1 MKSKK
6 SFDKLRGGYYT
17 PQAITE
23 FICKWII
30 NKNTKN
36 ILEPS
41 CGDGNFLKAIVERQE
56 KLNLNLDITG
66 VELCLDE
73 AKKAMRYGTNVECQD
88 FFAFYRDKV
97 TGKSNYDAI
106 VGNPPFI
113 RYQDFDEKSRD
124 IAFFYM
130 KENGFHPTKLTNI
143 WLPFLILSCLALSE
157 NGRLGM
163 VIPAELFQVNY
174 AGETREFLARYF
186 DRLTLITFQK
196 LVFEEIQQEVILLL
210 GEKKSEDKGIQVIEL
225 SDLDDLKELD
235 LNNFYNYEI
244 KELNHSTEKWIKYYL
259 TNKEIKLIRQLRE
272 CEKIPFTTELF
283 EINVGLVSGE
293 NAFFLLNRNTVDE
306 YQLANSTR
314 MVIGR
319 TEQLKGVIL
328 SERDFKTLIENGK
341 KVYMFMPKN
350 LPFSE
355 LSKAEQEYINYGV
368 EQGYNKGYKCRI
380 RKNWYCVPQSCEPDA
395 FILRQVNR
403 YPRII
408 LNHVN
413 AVSTDTIHKVRFLD
427 GVNPEFVAAAFLNSF
442 TLALAEITGRSYG
455 GGVLTFEPGEIRQL
469 KIPMK
474 NAEKLDVNKIDKLIR
489 DDRID
494 EVLDYTDQILLIEG
508 LGLTKYDVETLRN
521 IWIKLSERR
530 IGRKEKRGNQRTLR
544 YPIIWKPACSDSLKI
559 NQKKWKKI
567 DSKKSSQDYD
577 KSRSSKKNNA
587 KRNP

>member
-306 YQLANSTR
+306 
-314 MVIGR
+314 
-319 TEQLKGVIL
+319 
-328 SERDFKTLIENGK
+328 NGK

-380 RKNWYCVPQSCEPDA
+380 RKNWYCVPQSWEPDA

-427 GVNPEFVAAAFLNSF
+427 GVKFFY
-442 TLALAEITGRSYG
+442 IG
-455 GGVLTFEPGEIRQL
+455 
-469 KIPMK
+469 
-474 NAEKLDVNKIDKLIR
+474 
-489 DDRID
+489 
-494 EVLDYTDQILLIEG
+494 
-508 LGLTKYDVETLRN
+508 
-521 IWIKLSERR
+521 
-530 IGRKEKRGNQRTLR
+530 IGRNNR
-544 YPIIWKPACSDSLKI
+544 
-559 NQKKWKKI
+559 KKLWWWSTNI
-567 DSKKSSQDYD
+567 
-577 KSRSSKKNNA
+577 
-587 KRNP
+587 

>member
-259 TNKEIKLIRQLRE
+259 TNKEIKLIRQAHLHVQVQQVFIRKAYDVLTNHRFIK
-272 CEKIPFTTELF
+272 EK
-283 EINVGLVSGE
+283 
-293 NAFFLLNRNTVDE
+293 
-306 YQLANSTR
+306 
-314 MVIGR
+314 
-319 TEQLKGVIL
+319 
-328 SERDFKTLIENGK
+328 
-341 KVYMFMPKN
+341 
-350 LPFSE
+350 
-355 LSKAEQEYINYGV
+355 LSKGESLDSDMNVQEPVNVIYQTIISV
-368 EQGYNKGYKCRI
+368 KSLCFSSI
-380 RKNWYCVPQSCEPDA
+380 VISTDA
-395 FILRQVNR
+395 LA
-403 YPRII
+403 YII
-408 LNHVN
+408 LGHEEKN
-413 AVSTDTIHKVRFLD
+413 TMTFL
-427 GVNPEFVAAAFLNSF
+427 
-442 TLALAEITGRSYG
+442 
-455 GGVLTFEPGEIRQL
+455 
-469 KIPMK
+469 
-474 NAEKLDVNKIDKLIR
+474 
-489 DDRID
+489 
-494 EVLDYTDQILLIEG
+494 
-508 LGLTKYDVETLRN
+508 
-521 IWIKLSERR
+521 
-530 IGRKEKRGNQRTLR
+530 
-544 YPIIWKPACSDSLKI
+544 SD
-559 NQKKWKKI
+559 
-567 DSKKSSQDYD
+567 
-577 KSRSSKKNNA
+577 
-587 KRNP
+587 

>member
-380 RKNWYCVPQSCEPDA
+380 RKNWYCVPQSWEPDA

-442 TLALAEITGRSYG
+442 TLALAEITGRSYS

-508 LGLTKYDVETLRN
+508 LGLTKYEVDTLRN
-521 IWIKLSERR
+521 IWTKLSNRR
-530 IGRKEKRGNQRTLR
+530 IGRKEKS
-544 YPIIWKPACSDSLKI
+544 IS
-559 NQKKWKKI
+559 
-567 DSKKSSQDYD
+567 
-577 KSRSSKKNNA
+577 
-587 KRNP
+587 

>member
-1 MKSKK
+1 M
-6 SFDKLRGGYYT
+6 
-17 PQAITE
+17 
-23 FICKWII
+23 I
-30 NKNTKN
+30 N
-36 ILEPS
+36 L
-41 CGDGNFLKAIVERQE
+41 
-56 KLNLNLDITG
+56 
-66 VELCLDE
+66 
-73 AKKAMRYGTNVECQD
+73 
-88 FFAFYRDKV
+88 
-97 TGKSNYDAI
+97 
-106 VGNPPFI
+106 
-113 RYQDFDEKSRD
+113 
-124 IAFFYM
+124 
-130 KENGFHPTKLTNI
+130 
-143 WLPFLILSCLALSE
+143 
-157 NGRLGM
+157 
-163 VIPAELFQVNY
+163 
-174 AGETREFLARYF
+174 
-186 DRLTLITFQK
+186 QK

-380 RKNWYCVPQSCEPDA
+380 RKNWYCVPQSWEPDA

-530 IGRKEKRGNQRTLR
+530 IGRKEKR
-544 YPIIWKPACSDSLKI
+544 IS
-559 NQKKWKKI
+559 
-567 DSKKSSQDYD
+567 
-577 KSRSSKKNNA
+577 
-587 KRNP
+587 

>member
-380 RKNWYCVPQSCEPDA
+380 RKNWYCVPQSWEPDA

-508 LGLTKYDVETLRN
+508 LGLTKYEVDTLRN
-521 IWIKLSERR
+521 IWTKLSERR
-530 IGRKEKRGNQRTLR
+530 IGRKEKR
-544 YPIIWKPACSDSLKI
+544 IS
-559 NQKKWKKI
+559 
-567 DSKKSSQDYD
+567 
-577 KSRSSKKNNA
+577 
-587 KRNP
+587 

>member
-143 WLPFLILSCLALSE
+143 WLTFLILSCLALSE

-210 GEKKSEDKGIQVIEL
+210 GEKKSEDKGIQVMKL
-225 SDLDDLKELD
+225 SDLD
-235 LNNFYNYEI
+235 
-244 KELNHSTEKWIKYYL
+244 
-259 TNKEIKLIRQLRE
+259 
-272 CEKIPFTTELF
+272 
-283 EINVGLVSGE
+283 V
-293 NAFFLLNRNTVDE
+293 
-306 YQLANSTR
+306 
-314 MVIGR
+314 
-319 TEQLKGVIL
+319 LKGVV
-328 SERDFKTLIENGK
+328 LIN
-341 KVYMFMPKN
+341 
-350 LPFSE
+350 
-355 LSKAEQEYINYGV
+355 
-368 EQGYNKGYKCRI
+368 
-380 RKNWYCVPQSCEPDA
+380 
-395 FILRQVNR
+395 
-403 YPRII
+403 
-408 LNHVN
+408 
-413 AVSTDTIHKVRFLD
+413 
-427 GVNPEFVAAAFLNSF
+427 
-442 TLALAEITGRSYG
+442 
-455 GGVLTFEPGEIRQL
+455 
-469 KIPMK
+469 
-474 NAEKLDVNKIDKLIR
+474 
-489 DDRID
+489 
-494 EVLDYTDQILLIEG
+494 
-508 LGLTKYDVETLRN
+508 
-521 IWIKLSERR
+521 
-530 IGRKEKRGNQRTLR
+530 
-544 YPIIWKPACSDSLKI
+544 
-559 NQKKWKKI
+559 
-567 DSKKSSQDYD
+567 
-577 KSRSSKKNNA
+577 
-587 KRNP
+587 

>member
-97 TGKSNYDAI
+97 IGKSNYDAI

-143 WLPFLILSCLALSE
+143 WLPFLVLSCLALSE

-210 GEKKSEDKGIQVIEL
+210 GEKKSADKEGDLVKIDAGLIYKGYHSDAARTYAVGEVSPQARKLMDVTRECFFEGLKAARAGNHLNDISKAIGAHAAKYHYGIVRDLVGHGIGTHLHEDPQIPNFPQKRRGVRLMPGMTLAVEPMINLGRADVAW
-225 SDLDDLKELD
+225 LDDEWTVVTMDGSLSAH
-235 LNNFYNYEI
+235 YENTI
-244 KELNHSTEKWIKYYL
+244 LITDGDPEIL
-259 TNKEIKLIRQLRE
+259 T
-272 CEKIPFTTELF
+272 
-283 EINVGLVSGE
+283 
-293 NAFFLLNRNTVDE
+293 
-306 YQLANSTR
+306 
-314 MVIGR
+314 
-319 TEQLKGVIL
+319 
-328 SERDFKTLIENGK
+328 
-341 KVYMFMPKN
+341 
-350 LPFSE
+350 
-355 LSKAEQEYINYGV
+355 
-368 EQGYNKGYKCRI
+368 
-380 RKNWYCVPQSCEPDA
+380 
-395 FILRQVNR
+395 
-403 YPRII
+403 
-408 LNHVN
+408 
-413 AVSTDTIHKVRFLD
+413 
-427 GVNPEFVAAAFLNSF
+427 
-442 TLALAEITGRSYG
+442 
-455 GGVLTFEPGEIRQL
+455 
-469 KIPMK
+469 
-474 NAEKLDVNKIDKLIR
+474 
-489 DDRID
+489 
-494 EVLDYTDQILLIEG
+494 
-508 LGLTKYDVETLRN
+508 LTK
-521 IWIKLSERR
+521 
-530 IGRKEKRGNQRTLR
+530 
-544 YPIIWKPACSDSLKI
+544 
-559 NQKKWKKI
+559 
-567 DSKKSSQDYD
+567 
-577 KSRSSKKNNA
+577 
-587 KRNP
+587 

>member
-235 LNNFYNYEI
+235 LNNFYNYE
-244 KELNHSTEKWIKYYL
+244 
-259 TNKEIKLIRQLRE
+259 
-272 CEKIPFTTELF
+272 
-283 EINVGLVSGE
+283 LVSGE

-380 RKNWYCVPQSCEPDA
+380 RKNWYCVPQSWEPDA

-508 LGLTKYDVETLRN
+508 LGLTKSDVETLRN

-530 IGRKEKRGNQRTLR
+530 IGRKEKR
-544 YPIIWKPACSDSLKI
+544 IS
-559 NQKKWKKI
+559 
-567 DSKKSSQDYD
+567 
-577 KSRSSKKNNA
+577 
-587 KRNP
+587 